1 MTTSIFGSVV
11 HRVEDRRF
19 LTGKA
24 RYADAMRPH
33 DALRA
38 VFVRSIIA
46 HGRVTSV
53 DFAEALSMP
62 GVAAIL
68 EAGELGL
75 APQPPAGAVLGP
87 FDRPVP
93 AADVVRYLG
102 EPLALVV
109 AETLGQAQ
117 DAVEAVAVE
126 VKSFEP
132 VVDVEAALA
141 DGAPILFAGSG
152 SNLAHE
158 FQESWQEDVLEGAD
172 VVVRARVVHQRL
184 APVPMETNGIVVD
197 PTPEGGLVIWVS
209 TQVPFDVRNDVAE
222 WLGLDRDRVRVVA
235 VDVGG
240 GFGAKLHVYPE
251 YLMCAAAAA
260 RLGRAVAWQETR
272 TESMVGLGHG
282 RAQIHDV
289 ELGATRAGAL
299 VGLRVDILADM
310 GAYPGAAYL
319 PLTTKTMLPGVYR
332 IPRVAVR
339 GRSVVTSTMPICEY
353 RGAGRP
359 EATASIERAMDL
371 LAAELNLDPVELR
384 RRNLIPP
391 DAFPF
396 TTAVGSTYDVGD
408 YAAALDEALRLAGY
422 EGLRREQAARRDRG
436 DTRRI
441 GVGVAVYV
449 EVTAFS
455 RREHASVEI
464 AADGVT
470 TVRVGTSSQG
480 QGHET
485 AFAQVTSGILGV
497 PLERVRVLH
506 SDTAEVPRGEGTFGS
521 RSLQIGGTAV
531 FRAAEQVLE
540 KARLL
545 AAHLLEV
552 AAEDVVG
559 IEDGRFGVVG
569 SPDTSVSLSD
579 LAAAS
584 ADPGRLPPGMQP
596 GLAAEA
602 RPFQP
607 SYTYPFG
614 AHVAVVEVDLETG
627 DVRLLRHVAVD
638 DCGRILNPMLV
649 QGQVHGGLGQGI
661 AQALFEEVV
670 YDELGTPLTSNLATY
685 AMPSATELPSFERG
699 VMQTPTPLNPLGAK
713 GIGESATIGSTP
725 AVVNA
730 VVDALADLG
739 VRHLNPPLGP
749 ERVWRA
755 IRDAAR

>member
-1 MTTSIFGSVV
+1 
-11 HRVEDRRF
+11 
-19 LTGKA
+19 
-24 RYADAMRPH
+24 
-33 DALRA
+33 
-38 VFVRSIIA
+38 
-46 HGRVTSV
+46 
-53 DFAEALSMP
+53 
-62 GVAAIL
+62 
-68 EAGELGL
+68 
-75 APQPPAGAVLGP
+75 
-87 FDRPVP
+87 
-93 AADVVRYLG
+93 
-102 EPLALVV
+102 
-109 AETLGQAQ
+109 
-117 DAVEAVAVE
+117 
-126 VKSFEP
+126 
-132 VVDVEAALA
+132 
-141 DGAPILFAGSG
+141 
-152 SNLAHE
+152 
-158 FQESWQEDVLEGAD
+158 
-172 VVVRARVVHQRL
+172 
-184 APVPMETNGIVVD
+184 
-197 PTPEGGLVIWVS
+197 
-209 TQVPFDVRNDVAE
+209 
-222 WLGLDRDRVRVVA
+222 
-235 VDVGG
+235 VGG
-240 GFGAKLHVYPE
+240 GFGGKLHVYPE
-251 YLMCAAAAA
+251 YLVCAAAAA

-272 TESMVGLGHG
+272 SESMVGLGHG

-289 ELGATRAGAL
+289 ELGARRDGSI

-310 GAYPGAAYL
+310 GAYPGGAYL
-319 PLTTKTMLPGVYR
+319 PITTKTMLPGVYR

-339 GRSVVTSTMPICEY
+339 GRSVVTSTVPICEY

-359 EATASIERAMDL
+359 EATASIERAVDL
-371 LAAELNLDPVELR
+371 LAAELDLDPVELR
-384 RRNLIPP
+384 RRNLIPS

-408 YAAALDEALRLAGY
+408 YATALEEALRLTGY
-422 EGLRREQAARRDRG
+422 QRLRREQAARRARG
-436 DTRRI
+436 DGRRI

-455 RREHASVEI
+455 RKEHASVEI
-464 AADGVT
+464 STGGEA

-485 AFAQVTSGILGV
+485 AFAQVASGVLGV
-497 PLERVRVLH
+497 PSELVRVLH

-531 FRAAEQVLE
+531 FRAAERVVE

-552 AAEDVVG
+552 AVEDVVG
-559 IEDGRFGVVG
+559 MEDGRFGVAG
-569 SPDTSVSLSD
+569 SPDASISLSE

-584 ADPGRLPPGMQP
+584 AVAGRRPEGMEP

-602 RPFQP
+602 RPFQRN
-607 SYTYPFG
+607 YTFPFG

-649 QGQVHGGLGQGI
+649 EGQVHGGLGQGI

-685 AMPSATELPSFERG
+685 AMPSAKELPSFERG

-755 IRDAAR
+755 IRDAAGR